1 MDTTQPVAARLPQ
14 ETAMPAGRP
23 RKNPVSSES
32 VVSTAVENEVVETQ
46 AEPETLPAL
55 TQTDLLTIIAS
66 MQKQLLASQ
75 SATAELAGAIKDLA
89 TPKAPLKSRK
99 QVADEENEKLF
110 QDRQIALERTKK
122 RNDEYLHSIC
132 EHIAG
137 SNKIGEGF
145 KDLMGRTSYQW
156 HRNDVGVEVGVCSI
170 CQDILLPDNPRY
182 MEWRRKPQFGKMS
195 SAGQRT
201 VLDYADALD
210 KSVLRD
216 S

>member
-1 MDTTQPVAARLPQ
+1 
-14 ETAMPAGRP
+14 MPAGRP
-23 RKNPVSSES
+23 RKNPVSPED
-32 VVSTAVENEVVETQ
+32 VDSTAVENEVVETQ
-46 AEPETLPAL
+46 AEPETLPPL

-75 SATAELAGAIKDLA
+75 SSQAAQAASTASLAEAIKDLA
-89 TPKAPLKSRK
+89 TPKAPLKTRK
-99 QVADEENEKLF
+99 QTADEENEKLF
-110 QDRQIALERTKK
+110 QDRQITLERTKK

-145 KDLMGRTSYQW
+145 KDQQGRTSYQW
-156 HRNDVGVEVGVCSI
+156 HRNDVGVEVGICSI

-201 VLDYADALD
+201 VMNYADALD
-210 KSVLRD
+210 KSALRN

>member
-1 MDTTQPVAARLPQ
+1 
-14 ETAMPAGRP
+14 MPAGRP
-23 RKNPVSSES
+23 RKNPVSPED
-32 VVSTAVENEVVETQ
+32 VDSTAVENEVVETQ
-46 AEPETLPAL
+46 AEPEILPPL

-75 SATAELAGAIKDLA
+75 ASQAAQAASTASLAEAIKDLA

-99 QVADEENEKLF
+99 QIADEENEKLF

-170 CQDILLPDNPRY
+170 CQDVLLPDNPRY
-182 MEWRRKPQFGKMS
+182 MEWRRKPQFGRMS